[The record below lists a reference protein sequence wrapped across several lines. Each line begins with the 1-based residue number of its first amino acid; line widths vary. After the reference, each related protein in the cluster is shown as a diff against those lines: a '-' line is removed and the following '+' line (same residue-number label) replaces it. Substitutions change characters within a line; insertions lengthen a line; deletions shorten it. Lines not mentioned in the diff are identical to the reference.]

1 MADEKLVARIK
12 EVGGKQAVEEWKS
25 AGKKI
30 DLAWANLSETNLRE
44 ADFYCASLYCA
55 NLYESYLSGV
65 DFRRADLRKA
75 NLSGAD
81 LRGANLFKAKLF
93 GVNFTA
99 AKGLSEEM
107 KEKILNLLR
116 ESWE

>member
-25 AGKKI
+25 AGKNI
-30 DLAWANLSETNLRE
+30 DLAWANLSGTNLRE

-65 DFRRADLRKA
+65 DFRRADLR
-75 NLSGAD
+75 
-81 LRGANLFKAKLF
+81 GANLAETNPSMANLHR
-93 GVNFTA
+93 
-99 AKGLSEEM
+99 AKGLSAEM
-107 KEKILNLLR
+107 KEKILNLLHD
-116 ESWE
+116 SWK